1 MVHPTPTA
9 LYLASTSPYRR
20 QLLAKLTP
28 HFTAIKPHVDETPLP
43 GEDANSLVS
52 RLAQAKAQAVGAT
65 LTEGLVIGSDQ
76 VAVFNGQII
85 GKPHTEQNA
94 IAQLRQFSGHSVTF
108 LTGLALVNAASGNCQ
123 LVVEPFTVH
132 FRSLSAAEI
141 RAYVTRE
148 QPLDCAGSF
157 KSEGLGISLFSALE
171 GEDPNSLIGLP
182 LIKLLQLL
190 RNEGLNLL
198 TAGS

>member
-1 MVHPTPTA
+1 MAPPTPAA

-28 HFTAIKPHVDETPLP
+28 HFTALKPNVDETPLP
-43 GEDANSLVS
+43 GEDAISLVA
-52 RLAQAKAQAVGAT
+52 RLAQAKAQAIAAT
-65 LTEGLVIGSDQ
+65 LSTGLVIGSDQ

-94 IAQLRQFSGHSVTF
+94 ITQLSQFSGHSVTF
-108 LTGLALVNAASGNCQ
+108 LTGLALVNASNGHCQ
-123 LVVEPFTVH
+123 LLVEPYIVH
-132 FRSLSAAEI
+132 FRHLSQAEI
-141 RAYVTRE
+141 SAYVTRE

-157 KSEGLGISLFSALE
+157 KSEGLGISLFSAMQ
-171 GEDPNSLIGLP
+171 GDDPNSLIGLP
-182 LIKLLQLL
+182 QIKLLELL

-198 TAGS
+198 TASS